1 MKMPANFRK
10 YLANTSWLMM
20 DKVLRLFLGVFVG
33 AWVARYLGP
42 ENYGILGFAVSFVG
56 LFGAFGKLGL
66 DGIIV
71 RNIVNE
77 PDQRDEILGT
87 ALGLRLIGA
96 SVLIVFVYAA
106 LQLTS
111 SSAYEQVIVM
121 IIALGQLFMGGEVF
135 NLYFQSQVKAKY
147 SGITGTLVLLSNL
160 GIRIAFI
167 LLGLPL
173 IWFAGVVIVE
183 QVMKSCLLVYFY
195 KKQKLKLLQLR
206 FRLLVGK
213 ALLSDSWPLILSG
226 LVVMVYMRIDQVM
239 IKEMLDNEAVGQY
252 AAAVKLSEAWYFIP
266 IVIAQ
271 SLFPAIIKAKKRS
284 EKLYHE
290 RLQKFY
296 DLMVWVAAAIA
307 LPTTFL
313 CNWLVNLLY
322 GAQYS
327 RTAGVLMIHIWAG
340 VFVFLGVASGRWFL
354 AENLQKYSFYRT
366 AAGAVINIV
375 LNYILIPIHGIYG
388 AAYATVI
395 TQAIASYLFNMTN
408 NKLRYTFLLQTNAIL
423 FPFRKLGVKFG

>member
-266 IVIAQ
+266 MVIAQ
-271 SLFPAIIKAKKRS
+271 SLFPAIINAKKRS
-284 EKLYHE
+284 EKLYYA

-296 DLMVWVAAAIA
+296 ELMDWVAAAIA
-307 LPTTFL
+307 LPTHAL
-313 CNWLVNLLY
+313 CNWLFRLLY
-322 GAQYS
+322 G
-327 RTAGVLMIHIWAG
+327 
-340 VFVFLGVASGRWFL
+340 
-354 AENLQKYSFYRT
+354 E
-366 AAGAVINIV
+366 
-375 LNYILIPIHGIYG
+375 
-388 AAYATVI
+388 
-395 TQAIASYLFNMTN
+395 
-408 NKLRYTFLLQTNAIL
+408 
-423 FPFRKLGVKFG
+423 